1 MLLCCESDG
10 EGRKKD
16 WNEEFLHAS
25 EGKESLLAL
34 SRIKTRR
41 MGSLCDWLLSIPRAT
56 KFYARVNSGR
66 RVQAFTGTKGTP
78 ETEMPQ

>member
-1 MLLCCESDG
+1 MLVCYESDG

-41 MGSLCDWLLSIPRAT
+41 MGSLCDCCSASREPP
-56 KFYARVNSGR
+56 N
-66 RVQAFTGTKGTP
+66 FTPG
-78 ETEMPQ
+78 